1 MMVTSSAMVFA
12 RPHPP
17 RVSLLLFFL
26 ILLSNWGGPFPVPSS
41 RSPLLFASAVTVY
54 GGKAYKKTYSKSC
67 TEDGLIDISSTSACT
82 AVWGDQTRSPSWI
95 GRWQGG
101 TLGSKYPCGCYSYT
115 TVDAG
120 DIGYG
125 IHTGSSCGTRSGRNC
140 QATGMDCFCEIPA
153 PTLTV
158 RNEADRPNFTDE

>member
-12 RPHPP
+12 RPKLP
-17 RVSLLLFFL
+17 RAPLLLFFL

-67 TEDGLIDISSTSACT
+67 TDGGLLDMTGYSTAACK
-82 AVWGDQTRSPSWI
+82 AVWGDEYRGSSWS
-95 GRWQGG
+95 GRWQGNSP
-101 TLGSKYPCGCYSYT
+101 GSKWPCGCFSHT
-115 TVDAG
+115 SGSTG

-125 IHTGSSCGTRSGRNC
+125 IHKSSTCGTHVDSGENC
-140 QATGMDCFCEIPA
+140 QATGMDCFCEIPG
-153 PTLTV
+153 PTLAV
-158 RNEADRPNFTDE
+158 SNEEV